1 MDKFINVFT
10 LIEKLK
16 IRVFDF
22 TNDERIINEF
32 DIIRNEVSKIK
43 TSARTWMQ
51 RALEYEIYIEDLER
65 EAITYQEEIEKL
77 DKQLEKDKV
86 WLSKRK

>member
-43 TSARTWMQ
+43 TSARTWKQ

-86 WLSKRK
+86 